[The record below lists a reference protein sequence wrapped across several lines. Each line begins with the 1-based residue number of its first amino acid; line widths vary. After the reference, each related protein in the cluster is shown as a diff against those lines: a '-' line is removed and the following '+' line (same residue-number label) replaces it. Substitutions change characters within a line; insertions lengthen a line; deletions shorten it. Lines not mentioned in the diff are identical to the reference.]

1 MATDSKDDFDPNDED
16 NDDPKD
22 GAADSSGQDDEGDKG
37 QSSDEGSD
45 DDNDEFDAAEEIAA
59 LEQKVNDGTVTKADF
74 AAFKASVQRTLGQV
88 SRLQSGFDKMGAD
101 AIDPSDFEL
110 MGEQLAA
117 LSDALSTSIDP
128 SDPLHARIAE
138 IRAKKGS
145 ADATRAAVEKIRE
158 ETAADDE
165 ADDDGTGN
173 QMSPARR
180 AELNAASATVKGY
193 AHAKSVEIPE
203 DAWAKA
209 MQGSSGMTEKAVDLM
224 YETIDAL
231 VPTVDGKQ
239 ADRKRRKGAGTAG
252 NPPKTGSGKSGG
264 RLTWDALAAM
274 SEAEIAEL
282 PAEEIDRVLAAGK
295 D

>member
-1 MATDSKDDFDPNDED
+1 MANDSDNDFDPKDED
-16 NDDPKD
+16 DEDPKD
-22 GAADSSGQDDEGDKG
+22 GVADSSKQDDEGDKG
-37 QSSDEGSD
+37 QSSDDDSD
-45 DDNDEFDAAEEIAA
+45 DDGEFDAAVEIAA

-74 AAFKASVQRTLGQV
+74 AAFKSSVQRTLGQV

-138 IRAKKGS
+138 IRAKKVS

-158 ETAADDE
+158 ETASDDE

-231 VPTVDGKQ
+231 VPTVDAKQ